1 MVSCPLTQSS
11 SGETDHVPET
21 CLRVLRPQ
29 TIVWLR
35 SKTLREL
42 FKGWPNASSSWTC
55 QPEFAISKF
64 EHGDIDCEPLETHL
78 ATHAGTNSRHLFSC
92 YRRSDIVVCFA
103 QSADRMT
110 ETVTILI
117 HQPQQ
122 RPLNNFTYMPHPPGL
137 ETIDLSTCISYS
149 PEQAASVSFI
159 EMPTEPTENFCN
171 AQSEIQPNKSDGLVQ
186 AKKKKSAILAS
197 VIHIHG
203 PRRNKTTEEQDP
215 EEQRTS
221 ETETPEEEGQKPV
234 SRAKHTE
241 THCDAQSESQSNKSD
256 RLLQARKKTSALP
269 IHLHF
274 PRRKKTTEEK
284 DPEEHR
290 TLEKTERPED
300 EVQNPIPRAWASLCR
315 QYSNTA
321 QTLQDSKTTP
331 SPQILQESDWSARLS
346 ETIGDLLSL
355 SRDTSKFDWSN
366 QGLELDHGQ
375 QSDLEDLQ
383 SHIGD
388 LSINIIVLDH
398 FAEKDA

>member
-1 MVSCPLTQSS
+1 
-11 SGETDHVPET
+11 
-21 CLRVLRPQ
+21 
-29 TIVWLR
+29 
-35 SKTLREL
+35 
-42 FKGWPNASSSWTC
+42 
-55 QPEFAISKF
+55 
-64 EHGDIDCEPLETHL
+64 
-78 ATHAGTNSRHLFSC
+78 
-92 YRRSDIVVCFA
+92 
-103 QSADRMT
+103 
-110 ETVTILI
+110 
-117 HQPQQ
+117 
-122 RPLNNFTYMPHPPGL
+122 
-137 ETIDLSTCISYS
+137 
-149 PEQAASVSFI
+149 
-159 EMPTEPTENFCN
+159 MPTEPTENFCN

-346 ETIGDLLSL
+346 ETIGDLRSL

-375 QSDLEDLQ
+375 QSDLEVLQ